1 MAMFK
6 GQNKM
11 SLAKSGF
18 LTLILRVDIKMHS
31 SSGFF
36 YHESI
41 ADSPEQK
48 SKYSLSLMLVQL
60 KIFCALLGS
69 SSVASLVETWLIV
82 FKK

>member
-1 MAMFK
+1 MAVFK

-48 SKYSLSLMLVQL
+48 SKCSLSLMLVQL